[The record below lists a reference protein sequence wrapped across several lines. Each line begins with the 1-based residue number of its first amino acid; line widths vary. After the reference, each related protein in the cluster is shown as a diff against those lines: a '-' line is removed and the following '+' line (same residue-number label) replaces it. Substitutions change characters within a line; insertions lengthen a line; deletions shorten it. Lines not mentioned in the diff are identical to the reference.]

1 MFTLSTS
8 QIILIAGVIIML
20 FSIIGIVIAAVSS
33 SITGKK
39 LKKQLEKEYGKPWKY
54 NISERS
60 K

>member
-20 FSIIGIVIAAVSS
+20 LSVIGIVIAAISF

-39 LKKQLEKEYGKPWKY
+39 IKKQLEKEYGKPWKY
-54 NISERS
+54 NLSERS

>member
-20 FSIIGIVIAAVSS
+20 LSVIGIVIATISF

-39 LKKQLEKEYGKPWKY
+39 FKKQLEKEYGKPWKY

>member
-20 FSIIGIVIAAVSS
+20 LSVIGMVIATISF

-39 LKKQLEKEYGKPWKY
+39 IKKQLEKEYGKSWKY
-54 NISERS
+54 NLSERS

>member
-1 MFTLSTS
+1 MFTLSIS

-20 FSIIGIVIAAVSS
+20 LSVIGMAIAAISF

-39 LKKQLEKEYGKPWKY
+39 FKKQLEKEYGKPWKY